1 MYTSNM
7 TSKEVKYQ
15 VQRQDYN
22 RRKGKRFMVETF
34 TGTETGFDNDQE
46 FEADGLD
53 LSKEYRIEV
62 VARMTKDIK
71 EKINADPAL
80 MTKDEIRFLV
90 SSYYGVQDLRKL
102 LGNRISALQK
112 QDEAASMFA
121 FVLNGVKITEKNIQ
135 GLLAIASG
143 GRQIGQWAESIRGIG
158 PVISAGL
165 LAHIDIAKAPTVG
178 HIWRF
183 AGLDP
188 TLDWLGK
195 EKSSKL
201 IKELTGG
208 ISGSA
213 SEEQFAQ
220 IATEA
225 NRKADTLMEQVQRFA
240 DSTGKGDYLSKDNI
254 IKTLSKRPYNAD
266 LKLICWKAGESFVK
280 VSNHE
285 ADVYGHVYASRK
297 MWEIQNNESG
307 KYADQAAVK
316 LERVGRSTDAYKS
329 YVLGKLPPAHLH
341 ARAKRYAV
349 KLFLSHWHHVAYEL
363 EYGTPPPKPYILDRP
378 NSGHTDFI
386 APPNWPME

>member
-1 MYTSNM
+1 
-7 TSKEVKYQ
+7 
-15 VQRQDYN
+15 
-22 RRKGKRFMVETF
+22 MVEAF

-53 LSKEYRIEV
+53 LSKQYRFEAV
-62 VARMTKDIK
+62 ERMTRDIK

-102 LGNRISALQK
+102 LGNRIGALKK
-112 QDEAASMFA
+112 QDEAASMFT
-121 FVLNGVKITEKNIQ
+121 FVLGGVETTEKNIQ
-135 GLLAIASG
+135 ALLAVASG

-201 IKELTGG
+201 IKELTGSIG
-208 ISGSA
+208 GVVT
-213 SEEQFAQ
+213 EEQFAQ

-240 DSTGKGDYLSKDNI
+240 ESTGKGDYHTKDNI
-254 IKTLSKRPYNAD
+254 IKTLSKRPYNAE
-266 LKLICWKAGESFVK
+266 LKLIAWKAGESFVK

-285 ADVYGHVYASRK
+285 LDVYGHVYASRK
-297 MWEIQNNESG
+297 MWETQNNEAG
-307 KYADQAAVK
+307 KYAEQAAVK

>member
-1 MYTSNM
+1 M
-7 TSKEVKYQ
+7 
-15 VQRQDYN
+15 
-22 RRKGKRFMVETF
+22 RKGKRFMVDTF
-34 TGTETGFDNDQE
+34 TGMASGLGDEEE
-46 FEADGLD
+46 FESDVLD
-53 LSKEYRIEV
+53 LSKEFRFELV
-62 VARMTKDIK
+62 QRMTKDITSL
-71 EKINADPAL
+71 IGSAPAL

-102 LGNRISALQK
+102 LGNRISALGK
-112 QDEAASMFA
+112 QGEAASMFS
-121 FVLNGVKITEKNIQ
+121 FVLNGVQITEKNIQ
-135 GLLAIASG
+135 GLLAVASG

-195 EKSSKL
+195 EKSAKL
-201 IKELTGG
+201 LRELTGG
-208 ISGSA
+208 ISGSV
-213 SEEQFAQ
+213 SDEQFAQ

-280 VSNHE
+280 VCNHE

-297 MWEIQNNESG
+297 MWETQNNESG
-307 KYADQAAVK
+307 KYAEQAAAK